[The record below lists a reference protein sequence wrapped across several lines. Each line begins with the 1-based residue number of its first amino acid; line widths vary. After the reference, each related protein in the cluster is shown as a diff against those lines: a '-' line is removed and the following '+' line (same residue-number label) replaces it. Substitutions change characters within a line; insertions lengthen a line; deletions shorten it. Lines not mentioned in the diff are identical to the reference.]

1 MLACL
6 AVWGF
11 AACEPEQLVDNTPV
25 TGHPEQDA
33 AGVYVGTWTR
43 ILDADTTY
51 AEGTITLTADTAY
64 VVNIAV
70 DTAGYYVTE
79 KIKDL
84 DEEGNMVEKEVL
96 KKIVVLEPM
105 SSLANIA
112 QESYHGTVFTNLAG
126 TASGF
131 GVSFRGRTYTNADGQ
146 PEMMLAFVKS
156 VKVGRKNY
164 QYNFKFVGI
173 KQAGE

>member
-1 MLACL
+1 MKKILYFCLVACL

-64 VVNIAV
+64 VVNVSVADASGV
-70 DTAGYYVTE
+70 NLTA
-79 KIKDL
+79 
-84 DEEGNMVEKEVL
+84 
-96 KKIVVLEPM
+96 M
-105 SSLANIA
+105 SSRANIA

-126 TASGF
+126 TANGF

-164 QYNFKFVGI
+164 SYNFQFVGI